1 MSRRH
6 KLDIFADILR
16 LAVDGTKTTRLVYKA
31 NTNFTKIKDYLQTLS
46 ERGLIELH
54 DGHLRTTDKGIEYL
68 EKYEKLMLVFNSF
81 EKAEIDEED
90 GAEDL
95 VLMKNEKE

>member
-16 LAVDGTKTTRLVYKA
+16 LALDGTKTTRLVYRA

-46 ERGLIELH
+46 EKGLIEFY
-54 DGHLRTTDKGIEYL
+54 DGHIRTTGKGIEYL
-68 EKYEKLMLVFNSF
+68 DRYEKLMLVFNSF
-81 EKAEIDEED
+81 DKAEIEEED
-90 GAEDL
+90 GVEDL
-95 VLMKNEKE
+95 VLLKNEEL